1 MSLSEAKKSRPL
13 WIITAAVLAN
23 FLAGLNWTN
32 YPPLI
37 VPISQEFKNN
47 NTQAGLLITA
57 SSILA
62 MLLQFPTGY
71 LADRYGS
78 KRVLLIL
85 LSILFF
91 PSFLAI
97 FVKDYAQFFL
107 LRILAGVAAPIFPV
121 GSLLIAN
128 WYPQHRMGLVQG
140 IFGGAFAFGVG
151 MASLTMPPLATALSW
166 RTAFLIS
173 ALPIIP
179 TLVIFVLFV
188 KESPRGTKPYTKED
202 LFSFATVKDK
212 QTWLFTLLNLVFF
225 GTFITYSAWLPTFFA
240 RSYNFSVV
248 LAGILAAV
256 SISVGGIARPIGGL
270 LADKYGKKR
279 MMMLPAVIIT
289 VMFILVTLGL
299 DFSIVLVSSILIG
312 WFTTFGSGA
321 LYGLPPL
328 LFPGKVAS
336 VIGFASVFG
345 ILVAGLILPPTIGY
359 LLDLT
364 GSFTAGFSILAA
376 IAFVGIIG
384 TLKIR
389 AK

>member
-1 MSLSEAKKSRPL
+1 M
-13 WIITAAVLAN
+13 TAAVLAQ

-37 VPISQEFKNN
+37 VPISEEFNN
-47 NTQAGLLITA
+47 NSTQAGLLITA

-71 LADRYGS
+71 LADKYGA

-91 PSFLAI
+91 PSFLSI
-97 FVKDYAQFFL
+97 FVRDYNQFFL

-121 GSLLIAN
+121 GSRLIAN
-128 WYPQHRMGLVQG
+128 WYPQHRMGFAQG
-140 IFGGAFAFGVG
+140 IFGGGFAFGIG
-151 MASLTMPPLATALSW
+151 MASLIMPPLAAAVSW

-173 ALPIIP
+173 GLPIIP
-179 TLVIFVLFV
+179 ILIMFIIFV
-188 KESPRGTKPYTKED
+188 KDTPQGTKPSSVKSS
-202 LFSFATVKDK
+202 FSFATIRNR

-240 RSYNFSVV
+240 KSYNFPVV
-248 LAGILAAV
+248 LAGLLA
-256 SISVGGIARPIGGL
+256 SIGISLGGVARPIGGL
-270 LADKYGKKR
+270 LADKYGKR
-279 MMMLPAVIIT
+279 LMMVLPAIIVT
-289 VMFILVTLGL
+289 TMFVLVALGL
-299 DFSIVLVSSILIG
+299 DFSIALVGSILIG
-312 WFTTFGSGA
+312 WFTTFASGA

-328 LFPGKVAS
+328 LFPEKVAS
-336 VIGFASVFG
+336 VIGFASAFG
-345 ILVAGLILPPTIGY
+345 LMVAGLILPPVIGY
-359 LLDLT
+359 LFDIT
-364 GSFTAGFSILAA
+364 GSFTAGFSILGA

-389 AK
+389 VK